1 MGVTTLFRNDS
12 SSFRGPADAIAT
24 SGHAPSCSASF
35 SVICDTPGGTQRFV
49 RSLKAEGHR
58 VGGGRGVYYVED
70 VAEALWHEAHV
81 GCLAPHEE
89 EESDVDHVTAVAAA
103 AAAASA
109 STPGEKGW
117 GYTDTGGEE
126 R

>member
-1 MGVTTLFRNDS
+1 MALS
-12 SSFRGPADAIAT
+12 HL
-24 SGHAPSCSASF
+24 SGF
-35 SVICDTPGGTQRFV
+35 WKT
-49 RSLKAEGHR
+49 EGHGVGHE

-70 VAEALWHEAHV
+70 VAEALWHEANV

-103 AAAASA
+103 TAAAAST

-117 GYTDTGGEE
+117 GYIDTGGGGEK